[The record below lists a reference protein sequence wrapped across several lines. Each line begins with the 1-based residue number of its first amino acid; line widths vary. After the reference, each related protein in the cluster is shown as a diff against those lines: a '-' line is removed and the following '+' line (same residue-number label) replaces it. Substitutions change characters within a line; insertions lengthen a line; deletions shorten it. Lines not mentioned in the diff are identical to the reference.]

1 MIHRPMPPTIK
12 RLKNNIPVI
21 LVPQA
26 GAVSMTFMVFVKV
39 GSRYEDK
46 AINGASHFIEHLMF
60 KGTKR
65 RRNSLAITKELD
77 RYGAEYN
84 AFTAKDLTAY
94 YIKMDAAHTELAVD
108 MLHDMLFHSRFDAA
122 EIERERGVIIE
133 EINMYEDNPASH
145 MGDLLEESLFTGS
158 SLGWNIAGPRE
169 TIRTVSRK
177 ALMEYHARYYIPSR
191 LTLTLAGK
199 IDDKAWSL
207 LENTFGTLKEPKVP
221 ADASFAPFIPT
232 HETHSLA
239 FQQKKIEQVQ
249 LGLAFYGLPYGHKE
263 APAMRLLSTILGG
276 SMSSRLFMEV
286 REKRGLCYS
295 VGAGHHAF
303 EDAGMFTITAGLD
316 KTRLPEAL
324 EAIWKECH
332 KIKTINVTAD
342 ELQRAKDHIRG
353 RWMLAFEDS
362 ANQADWYGK
371 QLIFQGK
378 TISPEERMKAI
389 DAVTVADVRAL
400 AKQVFNPTK
409 LAVSVVGPFKNKKDV
424 EKIVEKVVKK

>member
-1 MIHRPMPPTIK
+1 MPLNIT
-12 RLKNNIPVI
+12 RLKNGIPVI
-21 LVPQA
+21 FVPQA

-46 AINGASHFIEHLMF
+46 HVNGASHFIEHIMF

-65 RRNSLAITKELD
+65 RKNALAITKELD

-84 AFTAKDLTAY
+84 AFTSKDLTAY
-94 YIKMDAAHTELAVD
+94 YVKMDAAHTELAVD
-108 MLHDMLFHSRFDAA
+108 ILHDMLFHSRFDAD
-122 EIERERGVIIE
+122 EIDRERGVIIE

-145 MGDLLEESLFTGS
+145 MSDLLEEALFAGS

-169 TIRTVSRK
+169 TIRTISRDE
-177 ALMEYHARYYIPSR
+177 LVDYHKRYYIPSR

-199 IDDKAWSL
+199 IDDAVL
-207 LENTFGTLKEPKVP
+207 AQLEKTFGTLPEPKLSE
-221 ADASFAPFIPT
+221 DASFGAFLPV
-232 HETHSLA
+232 ERSEYVLA

-249 LGLAFYGLPYGHKE
+249 LGMAFHGLPHGH
-263 APAMRLLSTILGG
+263 AQSSTMRLLATILGG

-286 REKRGLCYS
+286 REKLGLCYS
-295 VGAGHHAF
+295 ISAGHHAF
-303 EDAGMFTITAGLD
+303 EDAGMFSIGVGLD
-316 KTRLPEAL
+316 KTRLPEAMG
-324 EAIWKECH
+324 AIWRELE
-332 KIKTINVTAD
+332 KIQKTGVSAD

-378 TISPEERMKAI
+378 TVSPLERLTFI
-389 DAVTVADVRAL
+389 DKVTTAEVKTL
-400 AKQVFNPTK
+400 AREIFKPAH
-409 LAVSVVGPFKNKKDV
+409 LSVSVVGPYKSRREV
-424 EKIVEKVVKK
+424 ETIISGAISRVSV

>member
-1 MIHRPMPPTIK
+1 MPLSIK

-26 GAVSMTFMVFVKV
+26 GAVSMTFMVCVKV

-46 AINGASHFIEHLMF
+46 PVNGASHFIEHLMF

-65 RRNSLAITKELD
+65 RPNALAITKELD

-84 AFTAKDLTAY
+84 AFTSKDLTGY
-94 YIKMDAAHTELAVD
+94 YIKMDAAHTPLALD
-108 MLHDMLFHSRFDAA
+108 ILHDMLFHSRFDAE
-122 EIERERGVIIE
+122 EINRERGVIIE

-145 MGDLLEESLFTGS
+145 MGDLLEEALYPKS

-169 TIRTVSRK
+169 TIRTISRE
-177 ALMEYHARYYIPSR
+177 ALLDYHARYYIPSR
-191 LTLTLAGK
+191 ITLTVAGK
-199 IDDKAWSL
+199 ISTDVFAILDKS
-207 LENTFGTLKEPKVP
+207 FGARKEPKVP
-221 ADASFAPFIPT
+221 ADVSFAPFASSVSERAFT
-232 HETHSLA
+232 

-249 LGLAFYGLPYGHKE
+249 LGLAFYGLPHGHE
-263 APAMRLLSTILGG
+263 QAPAMRLLATILGG

-295 VGAGHHAF
+295 VGAGHHPF
-303 EDAGMFTITAGLD
+303 EDTGMFTVTAGLD

-324 EAIWKECH
+324 GAIWNELK
-332 KIKTINVTAD
+332 KMKDAPVGAD
-342 ELQRAKDHIRG
+342 ELRRAKDHIRG
-353 RWMLAFEDS
+353 KWMLAFEDS
-362 ANQADWYGK
+362 ANQADWYAK

-389 DAVTVADVRAL
+389 DAVKASDIRRL
-400 AKQVFNPTK
+400 AEKMFDEK
-409 LAVSVVGPFKNKKDV
+409 RLGVSIVGPFKNKKEV
-424 EKIVEKVVKK
+424 EKIIAAHIA